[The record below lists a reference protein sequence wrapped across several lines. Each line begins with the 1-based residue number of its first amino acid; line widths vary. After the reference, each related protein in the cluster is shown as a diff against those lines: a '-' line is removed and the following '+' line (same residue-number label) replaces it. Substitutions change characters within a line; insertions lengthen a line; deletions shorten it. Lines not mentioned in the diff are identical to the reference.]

1 MAIRLSSLVA
11 THRKVAIPLSSLVA
25 TRLSRLLVDIHLS
38 HPLVDIRHSHR
49 GAAPPVPPVNQP
61 RRAQ

>member
-1 MAIRLSSLVA
+1 VAIRLSSLVA
-11 THRKVAIPLSSLVA
+11 THRRVAIPLSSLVA
-25 TRLSRLLVDIHLS
+25 IRLSSLVDIHLS

-49 GAAPPVPPVNQP
+49 GAAPPAPRVNQP